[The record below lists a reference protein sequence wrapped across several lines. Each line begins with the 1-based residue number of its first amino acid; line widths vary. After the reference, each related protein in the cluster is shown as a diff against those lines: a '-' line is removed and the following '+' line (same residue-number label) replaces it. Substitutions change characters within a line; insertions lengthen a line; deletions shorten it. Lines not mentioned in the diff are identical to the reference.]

1 MTESPIYIIENNV
14 YRFEQIIV
22 DNDSRPN
29 HTVELF
35 NAFLDR
41 SVFIY
46 IEDKSDIEWD
56 INNAI
61 KTQNYTLVQW

>member
-1 MTESPIYIIENNV
+1 MDMTTESPIYIIENNV
-14 YRFEQIIV
+14 YRFEQII
-22 DNDSRPN
+22 DD
-29 HTVELF
+29 TVELF

-46 IEDKSDIEWD
+46 IEDQSDIEWD